1 MLSGHSKA
9 VRALMLAAASAMVP
23 LACAAQATP
32 AGSRLPGPSRVDFY
46 GGYAYFHP
54 INSDIYGV
62 QYQPMDMGA
71 VTSFAGYFNK
81 HVGLQ
86 LEGQLSPH
94 GPNDCF
100 YTAQGGPIFRHQFGR
115 RNSCHSSTS
124 LGGAAKVGGPI
135 IQPCIWGWGVTS
147 GIGFDYILPT
157 QVLHNRIAI
166 RPIQADF
173 AYSYV
178 DYGPRTSPASFDGGV
193 GEITAY
199 RLSAGIVLRLGEMQ
213 PERPAD
219 YGCTVQ
225 PVSVFPGEPITVTG
239 SVIAFDTNKKLK
251 PVYTWATNGGKVTGG
266 ETATINTAGVAPGD
280 YTVTGHIS
288 EGSSP
293 NQHADCNTTFR
304 VRAFENPTVTCS
316 ANPSS
321 ILPGGFSTIT
331 AEGRSPQNRTLN
343 YSYGTTAGQITGTG
357 TNGTLAAADVTP
369 GTITVTCNVVDD
381 TGQAASSTTTVTV
394 VAPPPPPPPPAP
406 LARNL
411 CSVSFVRDRKRPVRV
426 DNEAKGCLDDIALE
440 LNRDSD
446 AILIVVGKHDPQ
458 EKPEAAAERTLNI
471 KQYLTTEKGI
481 DPTRIELR
489 TGETTGRTAD
499 NVLVPP
505 GAEWDP
511 GGTSSFDPARV
522 QRHGEPYAPPRR

>member
-1 MLSGHSKA
+1 MHSGPSQA
-9 VRALMLAAASAMVP
+9 VRALLLAAVSAMLP
-23 LACAAQATP
+23 LYSAAQAAP
-32 AGSRLPGPSRVDFY
+32 AGSRLPGPSRLDLY

-54 INSDIYGV
+54 LDSDIYGYE
-62 QYQPMDMGA
+62 YQPIAAGA
-71 VTSFAGYFNK
+71 LASVTGYFTS
-81 HVGLQ
+81 HIGVQ
-86 LEGQLSPH
+86 FEGEISPH

-100 YTAQGGPIFRHQFGR
+100 YTAQAGPIYRHQFGR
-115 RNSCHSSTS
+115 LVPFMHI
-124 LGGAAKVGGPI
+124 LGGGARVGGPVV
-135 IQPCIWGWGVTS
+135 QPCAWGWGATAGV
-147 GIGFDYILPT
+147 GVDYVLPM
-157 QVLHNRIAI
+157 QALRNRIAI

-173 AYSYV
+173 EYSYV
-178 DYGPRTSPASFDGGV
+178 NYGPRTSPLILDGGV
-193 GEITAY
+193 GQITAY
-199 RLSAGIVLRLGEMQ
+199 RLSAGVVLRLGEML

-219 YGCTVQ
+219 YGCTAQ
-225 PVSVFPGEPITVTG
+225 PVSVFAGDPITITG
-239 SVIAFDTNKKLK
+239 SLIAFDSNKKLR
-251 PVYTWATNGGKVTGG
+251 PTYTWATNGGKISGNEV
-266 ETATINTAGVAPGD
+266 ATVATAGVAPGD

-288 EGSSP
+288 EGP
-293 NQHADCNTTFR
+293 GANQHADCNTTFR
-304 VRAFENPTVTCS
+304 VRAYEAPTLSCS

-331 AEGRSPQNRTLN
+331 SEGRSPQNRTLN

-369 GTITVTCNVVDD
+369 GIITVTCNVVDD
-381 TGQAASSTTTVTV
+381 SGQAASSTTTVTV
-394 VAPPPPPPPPAP
+394 VAPPLPPPPPAP

-440 LNRDSD
+440 LSRDSD

-471 KQYLTTEKGI
+471 KQYLTAEKGI

-489 TGETTGRTAD
+489 TGESTDRTAD

-505 GAEWDP
+505 GATWDP
-511 GGTSSFDPARV
+511 GDTTSFDPARV
-522 QRHGEPYAPPRR
+522 TRHGEPYAPTKR